1 IREDASIITRQDLY
15 NAARVGGGVP
25 AIQASQLTKRYG
37 TVDALKGIDLAV
49 EPGEFFGLFGPNG
62 AGKTTM
68 LRILTG
74 QLRPTTGEARVL
86 NIDVVQEPLQ
96 VKSLVGIVPEVESPP
111 SYLTAHEYLYF
122 VGRVRKL
129 DRLEERIAH
138 WFEFFD
144 LDEGGTTLCK
154 DLSKGTRQKL
164 MLAAAFIHEPALVFL
179 DEPFINLDPI
189 YQRRLK
195 EFLAE
200 YIAGGGTAFMASHLL
215 DIAPKLCHRVAAIPS
230 GSIIATRAADRIR
243 AHDADLESAFIR
255 LVGA

>member
-1 IREDASIITRQDLY
+1 M
-15 NAARVGGGVP
+15 VP
-25 AIQASQLTKRYG
+25 AIRASQLTKRYG
-37 TVDALKGIDLAV
+37 SLDALKGIDLAV

-74 QLRPTTGEARVL
+74 QLRPTSGEAHVL
-86 NIDVVQEPLQ
+86 DVDVVQEPLH

-144 LDEGGTTLCK
+144 LDEGGTTLCR

-189 YQRRLK
+189 YQRKLK
-195 EFLAE
+195 DFLAE
-200 YIAGGGTAFMASHLL
+200 YVARGGTAFMASHLL
-215 DIAPKLCHRVAAIPS
+215 DIAGKLCDRVAVIQS
-230 GSIIATRAADRIR
+230 GSIIATGTVDQIR
-243 AHDADLESAFIR
+243 GGDTDLESAFLR

>member
-1 IREDASIITRQDLY
+1 MRQVL
-15 NAARVGGGVP
+15 NNEVRVGGRVP
-25 AIQASQLTKRYG
+25 AIRAAQLTKRYG
-37 TVDALKGIDLAV
+37 TLDALKGIDLAV

-74 QLRPTTGEARVL
+74 QLRPTSGEAQVL
-86 NIDVVQEPLQ
+86 NVDVVREPLH
-96 VKSLVGIVPEVESPP
+96 VKSLIGIVPEVESPP

-122 VGRVRKL
+122 VGHVRKL

-189 YQRRLK
+189 YQRKLK
-195 EFLAE
+195 DFLAE
-200 YIAGGGTAFMASHLL
+200 YVTRGGTAFMASHLL
-215 DIAPKLCHRVAAIPS
+215 DIAGKLCDRVAVIQS
-230 GSIIATRAADRIR
+230 GSIIATGTVDQIR
-243 AHDADLESAFIR
+243 GGDADLESAFLR

>member
-1 IREDASIITRQDLY
+1 M
-15 NAARVGGGVP
+15 VP
-25 AIQASQLTKRYG
+25 AIRASQLTKRYG
-37 TVDALKGIDLAV
+37 SLDALKGIDLAV

-74 QLRPTTGEARVL
+74 QLRPTSGEAHVL
-86 NIDVVQEPLQ
+86 DVDVVQEPLH

-189 YQRRLK
+189 YQRKLK
-195 EFLAE
+195 DFLAE
-200 YIAGGGTAFMASHLL
+200 YVARGGTAFMASHLL
-215 DIAPKLCHRVAAIPS
+215 DIAGKLCDRVAVIQS
-230 GSIIATRAADRIR
+230 GSIIATGTVDQIR
-243 AHDADLESAFIR
+243 GGDTDLESAFLR

>member
-1 IREDASIITRQDLY
+1 MSQVLN
-15 NAARVGGGVP
+15 NAARVVGGVP
-25 AIQASQLTKRYG
+25 AIHASQLTKRFG
-37 TVDALKGIDLAV
+37 TVDALKGVDMAV

-74 QLRPTTGEARVL
+74 QLRPTSGEAHVL
-86 NIDVVQEPLQ
+86 SVDVVREPLQ

-129 DRLEERIAH
+129 DRLEERIAQ

-154 DLSKGTRQKL
+154 DLSK
-164 MLAAAFIHEPALVFL
+164 L

-189 YQRRLK
+189 YQRKLK
-195 EFLAE
+195 DFLAK
-200 YIAGGGTAFMASHLL
+200 YVAGGGTAFMASHLL
-215 DIAPKLCHRVAAIPS
+215 DIAGKLCNRAAVIQS
-230 GSIIATRAADRIR
+230 GSIIATGTVDQIR
-243 AHDADLESAFIR
+243 AGDADLESAFLR

>member
-1 IREDASIITRQDLY
+1 MPNSFGPRPSIIIREVLY
-15 NAARVGGGVP
+15 NAARVVGGVP
-25 AIQASQLTKRYG
+25 AIHASQLTKRYG
-37 TVDALKGIDLAV
+37 TLDALKGIDLAV

-74 QLRPTTGEARVL
+74 QLRPTSGEAHVL
-86 NIDVVQEPLQ
+86 NVDVVREPLQ
-96 VKSLVGIVPEVESPP
+96 VKSLVGIVPDVEPPP

-129 DRLEERIAH
+129 YRLDERIAH

-189 YQRRLK
+189 YQRKLK
-195 EFLAE
+195 DFLAK
-200 YIAGGGTAFMASHLL
+200 YVAGGGTAFMASHLL
-215 DIAPKLCHRVAAIPS
+215 QIARKLLNPVAGIQS
-230 GSIIATRAADRIR
+230 GSVIPTWS
-243 AHDADLESAFIR
+243 LGQS
-255 LVGA
+255 

>member
-1 IREDASIITRQDLY
+1 
-15 NAARVGGGVP
+15 VP
-25 AIQASQLTKRYG
+25 AILASQLTKRYG
-37 TVDALKGIDLAV
+37 TLDALKGIDLAV

-74 QLRPTTGEARVL
+74 QLRPTAGEARVL
-86 NIDVVQEPLQ
+86 DIDVVEAPLQ

-129 DRLEERIAH
+129 DRIEERIAH

-189 YQRRLK
+189 YQRKLK

-200 YIAGGGTAFMASHLL
+200 YVAGGGTAFMASHLL
-215 DIAPKLCHRVAAIPS
+215 DIAAKLCHRVAIIRS
-230 GSIIATRAADRIR
+230 GSIIATGTVDQIR
-243 AHDADLESAFIR
+243 AHDSDLESAFLR

>member
-86 NIDVVQEPLQ
+86 HIDVVQ
-96 VKSLVGIVPEVESPP
+96 G
-111 SYLTAHEYLYF
+111 
-122 VGRVRKL
+122 
-129 DRLEERIAH
+129 RLEEFR
-138 WFEFFD
+138 
-144 LDEGGTTLCK
+144 T
-154 DLSKGTRQKL
+154 
-164 MLAAAFIHEPALVFL
+164 
-179 DEPFINLDPI
+179 
-189 YQRRLK
+189 
-195 EFLAE
+195 E
-200 YIAGGGTAFMASHLL
+200 YGAGGGTAFMACHRL
-215 DIAPKLCHRVAAIPS
+215 DIAAKLCRRVGVIRS
-230 GSIIATRAADRIR
+230 GSIIATGTGDESR
-243 AHDADLESAFIR
+243 AHGAELESGFIR
-255 LVGA
+255 LVGAWR